1 MTLGLLVG
9 SIIKT
14 GALTILAEIAM
25 KSLEQKDY
33 ARLIKFTGISGIAAD
48 VVTYIKYLEQNPPLL
63 LRLTKE
69 SFQGWKSFLELFGV
83 GKE

>member
-25 KSLEQKDY
+25 KALEQKDY
-33 ARLIKFTGISGIAAD
+33 ARLIKFTGISGIAVD
-48 VVTYIKYLEQNPPLL
+48 IVTYLKYLEKNPPLL
-63 LRLTKE
+63 LKLTQE
-69 SFQGWKSFLELFGV
+69 SFKGWKLFLQGIGLM
-83 GKE
+83 K